1 MDIKELLSQH
11 NDLEKEVEDIRTDIK
26 NTEESIEKLLKDGTV
41 IDKGCPKQPAALHGW
56 TGSGRSA
63 YCTPAGSQGTL

>member
-26 NTEESIEKLLKDGTV
+26 NTEESKEKT
-41 IDKGCPKQPAALHGW
+41 
-56 TGSGRSA
+56 
-63 YCTPAGSQGTL
+63 